1 MAQYKVNY
9 SCGHAG
15 IVNLFG
21 KCTEREQKI
30 AWYEKQGLC
39 PECYA
44 REKEAAREALR
55 NAAKAQAQELK
66 LPELEGTEKQVNWAI
81 VIRAQMLS
89 RYEAT
94 RANNAKLILGRIEEA
109 RRAYETQ
116 NEELIAQLEA
126 MTDDQ
131 RAQLEIIEKE
141 QKAILDRYNKI
152 LTETSAK
159 WFIENRPQ

>member
-81 VIRAQMLS
+81 VIRAQMLK
-89 RYEAT
+89 RYEAK
-94 RANNAKLILGRIEEA
+94 ANNAKLILDRIEEA
-109 RRAYETQ
+109 KHAYETQ
-116 NEELIAQLEA
+116 NKELIAQLEA
-126 MTDDQ
+126 MTEEQ
-131 RAQLEIIEKE
+131 RNQLKIIEKE
-141 QKAILDRYNKI
+141 QREIIDRYNKI

-159 WFIENRPQ
+159 WFIENR

>member
-9 SCGHAG
+9 SCGHTG

-21 KCTEREQKI
+21 KGAEREQKI

-44 REKEAAREALR
+44 KEKEAAREALR

-81 VIRAQMLS
+81 AIRAQMLK
-89 RYEAT
+89 RYEAK
-94 RANNAKLILGRIEEA
+94 ANNAKLILDRIEEA

-126 MTDDQ
+126 MTDEQ

-141 QKAILDRYNKI
+141 QREIIDRYNKI
-152 LTETSAK
+152 LTTTSAK
-159 WFIENRPQ
+159 WFIENR